1 MAKKDKAEGKG
12 SEQEVVAPSPRMS
25 ARTKAEMDRGKKA
38 LEARNKVMA
47 KAKEKPEPEPDEKKP
62 AVTETAISDANEE
75 DSDEAIKEIERK
87 IAAAKARVAK
97 ES

>member
-1 MAKKDKAEGKG
+1 MAKKDRAEGKE
-12 SEQEVVAPSPRMS
+12 SEQEAAAPSPRIS

-47 KAKEKPEPEPDEKKP
+47 KAKPEPEPEPDEKKP
-62 AVTETAISDANEE
+62 AATEMAISDANEE
-75 DSDEAIKEIERK
+75 ASDEAIKEIERK

>member
-1 MAKKDKAEGKG
+1 MAKKAKAEGKG
-12 SEQEVVAPSPRMS
+12 SEQEAAPSPRMS

-38 LEARNKVMA
+38 LEARNKVMV
-47 KAKEKPEPEPDEKKP
+47 KAKPEPDEKKP
-62 AVTETAISDANEE
+62 AVTETVISDANDE

>member
-25 ARTKAEMDRGKKA
+25 ARTKAEIDRGKKA

-47 KAKEKPEPEPDEKKP
+47 KAKPEPEPDEKKP